1 MPRHSILFGSE
12 DSLEKLAMRLCSH
25 QRGAALMKLSAD
37 GVFEHAANRALYE
50 IIVDT
55 LVDQFGRCWF
65 CCLLEGL
72 QGRTRIWKQSR
83 FSKGQVHLYDQLRRL
98 PQQ

>member
-25 QRGAALMKLSAD
+25 QRGAALTKLAAD
-37 GVFEHAANRALYE
+37 GVFEHAANRAPYE
-50 IIVDT
+50 TIVDT
-55 LVDQFGRCWF
+55 LVDQFGRCWL

-72 QGRTRIWKQSR
+72 QRRTGIRKQSR
-83 FSKGQVHLYDQLRRL
+83 FSKGQSRLRRKLRSL
-98 PQQ
+98 P